1 MDRQIGLPPSPVQ
14 PATIATHGHP
24 PETIGAPR
32 SAGGRAW
39 LQARVFN
46 RLALVRGAVV
56 TLQDLIE
63 AAYGDQLDGGPL
75 RAKNNVRVTMFR
87 LRRRGIRIRICR
99 GRGYV
104 LL

>member
-1 MDRQIGLPPSPVQ
+1 MQSREPPD
-14 PATIATHGHP
+14 
-24 PETIGAPR
+24 
-32 SAGGRAW
+32 GGPWRWTSGYCRRTVRGTAARAR
-39 LQARVFN
+39 RVFN
-46 RLALVRGAVV
+46 RLALIRGAVV

>member
-1 MDRQIGLPPSPVQ
+1 MDRQIGLPPSPAQ
-14 PATIATHGHP
+14 PATIAPLGHP

-87 LRRRGIRIRICR
+87 LRRRGIKIRICR

>member
-1 MDRQIGLPPSPVQ
+1 MDRQIQLPP
-14 PATIATHGHP
+14 PAARSAFNDPNDTP
-24 PETIGAPR
+24 PNTIGAPR

-87 LRRRGIRIRICR
+87 LRRRGIKIRICR